1 MLTPRAFWYLRHGE
15 TDWNARELSQGN
27 IDVPLNEVGLA
38 QARTAAGLLRTRGIR
53 SIVASPLSRAYDTAR
68 IVAGAA
74 GLEVEVEEGLREV
87 SFGSQ
92 EGQPMGGWFNDW
104 IAGLMTPEGAET
116 FADLRVRA
124 VDAINRALARPAPV
138 LVVAHGALFRA
149 LRVEMGLPPTVR
161 LVNGMPLFCE
171 PGTPQE
177 ASQGASQEAPWTL
190 TPAGG

>member
-27 IDVPLNEVGLA
+27 IDVPLNDVGLA

-68 IVAGAA
+68 IVAEAA
-74 GLEVEVEEGLREV
+74 GLEIEVEEGLREV

-92 EGQPMGGWFNDW
+92 EGQPMAGWFNDW
-104 IAGLMTPEGAET
+104 IAGTMTPEGAES

-124 VDAINRALARPAPV
+124 VGAMNRALARPAPV

-149 LRVEMGLPPTVR
+149 LRTVMGLSPDVR
-161 LVNGMPLFCE
+161 LVNGVPLFCE
-171 PGTPQE
+171 PGAPQE
-177 ASQGASQEAPWTL
+177 TLQGTSQETPWTL

>member
-1 MLTPRAFWYLRHGE
+1 MLQPRAFWYLRHGE

-27 IDVPLNEVGLA
+27 IDVPLNDVGLA

-68 IVAGAA
+68 IVAEPL
-74 GLEVEVEEGLREV
+74 GLPVEVEEGLREV

-92 EGQPMGGWFNDW
+92 EGQPMAGWFNEW
-104 IAGLMTPEGAET
+104 IAGTMTPEGAES

-124 VDAINRALARPAPV
+124 VEAVNRALARPAPV
-138 LVVAHGALFRA
+138 LIVAHGALFRA
-149 LRVEMGLPPTVR
+149 LRTAMGLLPDVR
-161 LVNGMPLFCE
+161 LVNGVPLFCE
-171 PGTPQE
+171 PGTPQGTP
-177 ASQGASQEAPWTL
+177 QGAPQGAPWTL

>member
-1 MLTPRAFWYLRHGE
+1 MLTPRPFWYLRHGE

-27 IDVPLNEVGLA
+27 IDVPLNEDGVA
-38 QARTAAGLLRTRGIR
+38 QANTAARLLRTRGLR

-68 IVAGAA
+68 TVAEPP
-74 GLEVEVEEGLREV
+74 GLPVEIEDSLREV

-92 EGQPMGGWFNDW
+92 EGQPMAGWFTDW
-104 IAGLMTPEGAET
+104 IAGTMTPEGAET

-124 VDAINRALARPAPV
+124 VGAMNRALERPAPV

-149 LRVEMGLPPTVR
+149 LRTEMGLLPDVR
-161 LVNGMPLFCE
+161 LVNGVPLFCE
-171 PGTPQE
+171 PGTRQE
-177 ASQGASQEAPWTL
+177 APQKTPWTL

>member
-27 IDVPLNEVGLA
+27 IDVPLNDVGLA

-53 SIVASPLSRAYDTAR
+53 SVVASPLSRAYDTAR
-68 IVAGAA
+68 IVAEAA

-92 EGQPMGGWFNDW
+92 EGQPMAGWFNDW
-104 IAGLMTPEGAET
+104 IAGTMTPDGAES

-124 VDAINRALARPAPV
+124 VGAVNRALARPAPV

-149 LRVEMGLPPTVR
+149 LRTAMGLLPDVR
-161 LVNGMPLFCE
+161 LVNGVPLFCE

-177 ASQGASQEAPWTL
+177 TPQRAPWTL

>member
-1 MLTPRAFWYLRHGE
+1 MLQPRAFWYLRHGE

-27 IDVPLNEVGLA
+27 IDVPLNDVGLA

-68 IVAGAA
+68 IVAEPL
-74 GLEVEVEEGLREV
+74 GLPVEVEEGLREV

-92 EGQPMGGWFNDW
+92 EGQPMAGWFNDW
-104 IAGLMTPEGAET
+104 IAGAMTPEGAET

-124 VDAINRALARPAPV
+124 VEAVNRALARPAPV
-138 LVVAHGALFRA
+138 LIVAHGALFRA
-149 LRVEMGLPPTVR
+149 LRTAMGLLPDVR
-161 LVNGMPLFCE
+161 LVNGVPLFCE
-171 PGTPQE
+171 PGTPQGTP
-177 ASQGASQEAPWTL
+177 QGAPQGAPWTL